1 MNFNCF
7 LNHHL
12 QYIEL
17 CVILAGIAYKVFEE
31 KGKDTPN
38 ILNKWQE
45 MCKTDSFLEVRRH
58 LHLFLNK
65 TE

>member
-1 MNFNCF
+1 M
-7 LNHHL
+7 

-45 MCKTDSFLEVRRH
+45 ICKIDSFLEVRRQ